1 MLITKSI
8 FKPIEQ
14 PGLAARS
21 KTRGTESMPLN
32 GTRKMNE
39 FRNFEDAAEH
49 ILQLLSKQMNINTLF
64 IAHNDGQTNHIVKAI
79 NTDKELVKEG
89 SASPLKQ
96 TFCSLSINYGESPLV
111 IEDISTDSLASQ
123 LDSASDFNNGS
134 FIGIPI
140 YRDNGEVYG
149 TICAMDDEPFEFT
162 EEHQRSLELMSSLL
176 TYVLELEAAN
186 EQIQTLSSPLVPVA
200 DGIAILPIIGNVT
213 ARRAQTIIDRVL
225 AKCGDEEIEYLVV
238 DVSGVSQI
246 NAVVGEYLL
255 KLVSTLKIIGVVPV
269 ITGIQPFMALKVPHF
284 AEALAGVLIEANLQT
299 ALKKLGFSL
308 SHESEEK
315 SDRR

>member
-1 MLITKSI
+1 
-8 FKPIEQ
+8 
-14 PGLAARS
+14 
-21 KTRGTESMPLN
+21 MPLN
-32 GTRKMNE
+32 GRRKMNE
-39 FRNFEDAAEH
+39 FRSFEDAAEH

-64 IAHNDGQTNHIVKAI
+64 IARNDGQTNKIVKAI
-79 NTDKELVKEG
+79 NTEKELVTEG
-89 SASPLKQ
+89 STAPLQQ
-96 TFCSLSINYGESPLV
+96 TFCSLSINYGANPLV
-111 IEDISTDSLASQ
+111 IDDISSDSLASQ
-123 LDSASDFNNGS
+123 LEIASDFNNGS
-134 FIGIPI
+134 FIGIPV

-149 TICAMDDEPFEFT
+149 TICAMDDQPFEFT

-176 TYVLELEAAN
+176 TYVLELETAN

-200 DGIAILPIIGNVT
+200 EGIAILPIIGNVT
-213 ARRAQTIIDRVL
+213 GRRAKTIIDRVL
-225 AKCGDEEIEYLVV
+225 EKCADEEVEYLVI

-246 NAVVGEYLL
+246 NSVVGEYLL

-284 AEALAGVLIEANLQT
+284 AEALTGTLIEANLQT

-308 SHESEEK
+308 SNESQEK